1 MSENELLS
9 NAINAAN
16 LSGRFFCKFVS
27 ANDVGVNGAHQ
38 EGVYLNKKSWSLF
51 FKEPIPSSGILDKF
65 VKIHI
70 ENWKDFTSRIVYY
83 SSKKEFRIT
92 QFWTNSP
99 YNKEELVGAL
109 IIFIPV
115 SSEDYKVYLFNT
127 EEEIELFINTFS
139 LSLINN
145 FSIYNKGFGQ
155 PLAIEETLE
164 SQINQ
169 TIEFIQ
175 DFPNTTEMS
184 KIARNIYMSFYKK
197 KQINADEDLL
207 KWVETEYTVF
217 RFLEK
222 KIYHNQLMTPFLE
235 IEALL
240 EFANTALN
248 RRKSRAGKSL
258 EHHVHYIFSS
268 FGLPFDNP
276 GKTEGK
282 KKPDFLFPSTADY
295 MDKKFPDEMLMMLGA
310 KTTCKDRWRQ
320 ILNEANRIPRKHLLT
335 LQQGVSKN
343 QMDEMQ
349 TENITLVVPKPL
361 HKMYPNEYQHRLWTL
376 TQFIEFVKEKY
387 GVK

>member
-1 MSENELLS
+1 M
-9 NAINAAN
+9 
-16 LSGRFFCKFVS
+16 
-27 ANDVGVNGAHQ
+27 
-38 EGVYLNKKSWSLF
+38 
-51 FKEPIPSSGILDKF
+51 
-65 VKIHI
+65 KII
-70 ENWKDFTSRIVYY
+70 
-83 SSKKEFRIT
+83 
-92 QFWTNSP
+92 
-99 YNKEELVGAL
+99 
-109 IIFIPV
+109 
-115 SSEDYKVYLFNT
+115 NT

-175 DFPNTTEMS
+175 DFPNITEMS

-276 GKTEGK
+276 GKTEEK
-282 KKPDFLFPSTADY
+282 RNRTFYFL
-295 MDKKFPDEMLMMLGA
+295 
-310 KTTCKDRWRQ
+310 Q
-320 ILNEANRIPRKHLLT
+320 LLT
-335 LQQGVSKN
+335 IWIKN
-343 QMDEMQ
+343 FRM
-349 TENITLVVPKPL
+349 
-361 HKMYPNEYQHRLWTL
+361 RC
-376 TQFIEFVKEKY
+376 
-387 GVK
+387 